1 MAEALFKLPS
11 VSKKYL
17 PWEAFEVKIAN
28 IFRYAMGCTE
38 AEKTRLAAAA
48 NFEIDCLAK
57 NDDTIYVVECKTKD
71 ELSKTSQKLKEY
83 IITFAGKKVSIGNA
97 LRFEDKTRE
106 LVFILCTDGFV
117 VTDDLKKL
125 AADNH
130 IYLWDT
136 LFIKNIENLYNA
148 IGPRVKQYI
157 NYSLGIQEFIEDGKP
172 HATLKIPT
180 LSYESVIG
188 GSRRRMFNLFMSAE
202 HLLDLGYVYHITSG
216 DPDAYQRIIKASRL
230 RGIADFIN
238 DDNTFNSSIVII
250 FDDDV
255 KFTGLGDQGGHEYKT
270 GFIYPSKR
278 KCSVKIIDGQHR
290 LYAYE
295 WADDSHKKDKIPVIA
310 LEGLSASEQAKIF
323 LDINDHQKPVKKDE
337 LNIIMARIDPYGTGF
352 LPNVVL
358 SLGIKGTFKDKIKT
372 PLSTKSNEPI
382 IFANAVKGLSD
393 RKLFST
399 QNPLLHSELKKPD
412 QNVVEDC
419 AALLSGYYSEV
430 IEVAAN
436 VDSKWVNEFI
446 YTNNGFN
453 ILLHLLE
460 EIGKYYGKY
469 RKLSDPV
476 QRGLFDF
483 FSDNLTRI
491 DEIRGMSSEGGR
503 RDNAKSLIYEI
514 NKYDKA
520 FGAKLVKDFTPR
532 EKREVKTK
540 GEYLEQISDIE
551 NALKTLIKTTLDKKA
566 GSNWWIVC
574 VPESIRDRVDVYMR
588 NETLSYLDVKDSGTR
603 EDYLTY
609 TDIALIIDR
618 NWKHFDTLLRP
629 KYGALNAIETLKHVR
644 DKLSHGKSVEDLSDD
659 EIKSFIKAHKK
670 LNDRLEKINL

>member
-1 MAEALFKLPS
+1 MAEALFKLPAI
-11 VSKKYL
+11 SKKYL
-17 PWEAFEVKIAN
+17 SWEAFEIKIAN
-28 IFRYAMGCTE
+28 IFKYALDCTE
-38 AEKTRLAAAA
+38 AQKTRLTAAS
-48 NFEIDCLAK
+48 FEIDCLAK
-57 NDDTIYVVECKTKD
+57 NDATIFVVECKTRD
-71 ELSKTSQKLKEY
+71 ELSKTNQKLKDY
-83 IITFAGKKVSIGNA
+83 IITFAGKKVSINNA
-97 LRFEDKTRE
+97 LRFEDKARD
-106 LVFILCTDGFV
+106 LVFILCTDGFEIS
-117 VTDDLKKL
+117 DELKKL
-125 AADNH
+125 ASEND
-130 IYLWDT
+130 IFLWDT
-136 LFIKNIENLYNA
+136 LFIQNIENLYNA

-157 NYSLGIQEFIEDGKP
+157 NYSLNIDEYIKDGTTYS
-172 HATLKIPT
+172 ALKIPT
-180 LSYESVIG
+180 LAYESVIG
-188 GSRRRMFNLFMSAE
+188 GVKRRIFNLFMTAE

-216 DPDAYQRIIKASRL
+216 DPTAYQRIIKSSRL

-238 DDNTFNSSIVII
+238 DDNTFNSSVVII

-255 KFTGLGDQGGHEYKT
+255 RFEGIGKQDNFEYKT

-295 WADDSHKKDKIPVIA
+295 WADESHKKDKIPVIA

-337 LNIIMARIDPYGTGF
+337 LNIIMARIDPFGTGF

-358 SLGIKGTFKDKIKT
+358 ALNKRGVFKNKIKT
-372 PLSTKSNEPI
+372 PLSTRPNEPI

-393 RKLFST
+393 RKLFSA
-399 QNPLLHSELKKPD
+399 QNPLVYSELKKPD
-412 QNVVEDC
+412 QTVVDDC
-419 AALLSGYYSEV
+419 ARILENYYAE
-430 IEVAAN
+430 IIDLATN
-436 VDSKWVNEFI
+436 VDSKWVGEFI

-460 EIGKYYGKY
+460 EIGKYEGKY
-469 RKLSDPV
+469 RKLSDDTK
-476 QRGLFDF
+476 RGLMDF
-483 FSDNLTRI
+483 FTDNQTRI
-491 DEIRGMSSEGGR
+491 GDIRGMSSEGGR

-514 NKYDKA
+514 NKYDRA
-520 FGAKLVKDFTPR
+520 FGAKLIKDFTPR

-551 NALKTLIKTTLDKKA
+551 NALKSLIKNTLDKKA

-574 VPESIRDRVDVYMR
+574 VPESIRDRVDVYMK
-588 NETLSYLDVKDSGTR
+588 NETLSYLDVKDTGTR

-644 DKLSHGKSVEDLSDD
+644 DKLSHGKIVEDLSDD
-659 EIKSFIKAHKK
+659 EIKSFIKAHNK
-670 LNDRLEKINL
+670 LNSRLEKVK